1 VFLHP
6 QRTGGKTAGVT
17 TLKPKIKVAFASGT
31 DDLNARLIERMRE
44 IFPELPLYVV
54 AEFQPAGADLKW
66 IRYNANRGF
75 ENLARCRAAFRGKS
89 IRLAGVML
97 VPNVPFRAMR
107 LMALFLAP
115 WNFLAFNENLNNFML
130 RPRCLPAIAQHVAWR
145 VRNFVKWH
153 WSGEGARTRRART
166 EDVAVAAERGV
177 AIYAGRNPSANP
189 RVVIASP
196 YLPFPLSHGGAV
208 RMYNL
213 MRRSAGWFDQ
223 VLVSFTETGDPPAAE
238 LLETCV
244 EIVMVRRSGTH
255 SLPASRQ
262 PDIVE
267 EFSSPDFH
275 AALQSAARKW
285 KPAVAQLEFTQ
296 MAQYA
301 VDCAPAPVILVEHDI
316 TYDLY
321 SQLLALE
328 EDWDLRR
335 QLERWRRFE
344 TAAWRKMT
352 RVVTMSRKD
361 CAAVSGVRAI
371 ALPNGVDLERF
382 RPSGREP
389 EPRRLLFIGS
399 FAHLPNLLAVEFFLN
414 RVWPL
419 LPGATLHIIAGAR
432 HEFFLERYRDRVT
445 LHLDQPGV
453 ELEGFVSDVRP
464 AYERAAVVVAP
475 LIASA
480 GTNIKILEAMAMGK
494 AIVSTPAGVN
504 GLDLVAGED
513 FILTPGAAEMA
524 DAIEKL
530 LAEPQECE
538 RIGAAA
544 RSRVEREY
552 GWDEIARRQ
561 AELYREL
568 MA

>member
-1 VFLHP
+1 
-6 QRTGGKTAGVT
+6 
-17 TLKPKIKVAFASGT
+17 LKPKIKVAFASGT
-31 DDLNARLIERMRE
+31 DELNARLIEHMRQ

-75 ENLARCRAAFRGKS
+75 ENLARCRAGFRGKS

-107 LMALFLAP
+107 LMAFLLAP
-115 WNFLAFNENLNNFML
+115 RNFLAFNENLNNFML
-130 RPRCLPAIAQHVAWR
+130 RPRCLPAIARHVAWR
-145 VRNFVKWH
+145 VKNFVKWH
-153 WSGEGARTRRART
+153 WSDEGARARRAQP
-166 EDVAVAAERGV
+166 VVVPVAAERVV
-177 AIYAGRNPSANP
+177 ATYAGRSPSRNPK
-189 RVVIASP
+189 VLIASP

-213 MRRSAGWFDQ
+213 VRRTAGFFDQ
-223 VLVSFTETGDPPAAE
+223 VLVSFTESGEPPPTE

-244 EIVMVRRSGTH
+244 EIFIVQRRGTH
-255 SLPASRQ
+255 SLPASRR
-262 PDIVE
+262 PDMVE
-267 EFSSPDFH
+267 EFSSPDFR
-275 AALQSAARKW
+275 AALQDAVRKW

-301 VDCAPAPVILVEHDI
+301 ADCAPAPVILVEHDI

-328 EDWDLRR
+328 EDWDVRR
-335 QLERWRRFE
+335 QWKRWRRFE
-344 TAAWRKMT
+344 TAAWKQMT
-352 RVVTMSRKD
+352 RVVTMSQKD
-361 CAAVSGVRAI
+361 CAAVSGARAV

-399 FAHLPNLLAVEFFLN
+399 FAHLPNLLAIEFFLN
-414 RVWPL
+414 QVRPL
-419 LPGATLHIIAGAR
+419 LPDATLHIIAGAR
-432 HEFFLERYRDRVT
+432 HEYYLERYRDRVT
-445 LHLDQPGV
+445 LNLDQPGV

-494 AIVSTPAGVN
+494 AIVSTLAGVN

-513 FILTPGAAEMA
+513 FVLAPGAAEMA
-524 DAIEKL
+524 QAIESL
-530 LAEPQECE
+530 LSAPLARE
-538 RIGAAA
+538 RLGAAA
-544 RSRVEREY
+544 RSRVELEF
-552 GWDEIARRQ
+552 GWDDIARRQ